1 MKSTGIRSRYVRS
14 GVRVFARDDGRFAN
28 STLKQWLDQLA
39 SGKGLCCSFTSAICL
54 LWAVSGPNPDIEFGI
69 DRPLRTRA
77 IRPDEFLLLGK

>member
-39 SGKGLCCSFTSAICL
+39 SGKGLCFHSRL
-54 LWAVSGPNPDIEFGI
+54 LFVCYG
-69 DRPLRTRA
+69 R
-77 IRPDEFLLLGK
+77 